1 MFIRFLFII
10 YTFLRRNYLRKFV
23 FINLLY
29 IILKDMFLHLFATY
43 ILNFKTKMNNY
54 LNIKMLNYNKGLK
67 MKKKNLKDIIIT
79 TVIDICNKEGLY
91 KLSMSKLAKQ
101 AGISSASVYTYFES
115 KDDMLSKVY
124 MDLQYEL
131 SQALYNNVEKEPTTK
146 RKIYKIFENIAL
158 YAKTETEKI
167 NFIDKSANTAIS
179 DKSSKKMLAAYFLPV
194 VEVFEKG
201 IKEQILKKADAPIL
215 FIFSSLSVLRI
226 NMEKFATRRLEENYG
241 GNFVFDLAWDAI
253 RNPEWPDNEIIPEIR
268 LPKTRGRKPGQKNK
282 PKDK

>member
-1 MFIRFLFII
+1 M
-10 YTFLRRNYLRKFV
+10 

-29 IILKDMFLHLFATY
+29 IILKDMFLRLFA
-43 ILNFKTKMNNY
+43 ICVLNCKAKMNNY
-54 LNIKMLNYNKGLK
+54 PNIKMLNYNKGLK

-115 KDDMLSKVY
+115 KEDMLSKVY

-131 SQALYNNVEKEPTTK
+131 SQGLYNNVEKEPTIK
-146 RKIYKIFENIAL
+146 RKIYKIFANLAA
-158 YAKTETEKI
+158 YAKTYTERLMFIDKAANTGISEKI
-167 NFIDKSANTAIS
+167 NSEMI
-179 DKSSKKMLAAYFLPV
+179 AAYFSPAIK
-194 VEVFEKG
+194 VFEQG
-201 IKEQILKKADAPIL
+201 VKEKILKNADAPLL
-215 FIFSSLSVLRI
+215 FIFAASSIQRMS
-226 NMEKFATRRLEENYG
+226 MEKFATRRLEENYG

-282 PKDK
+282 PKDKAE

>member
-1 MFIRFLFII
+1 
-10 YTFLRRNYLRKFV
+10 
-23 FINLLY
+23 
-29 IILKDMFLHLFATY
+29 MFLHLFATY

-131 SQALYNNVEKEPTTK
+131 SQALYNNVEKEHTAK
-146 RKIYKIFENIAL
+146 GKIYRILGNLAI
-158 YAKTETEKI
+158 YAKTSIEHLMFIDKAANTGISEKI
-167 NFIDKSANTAIS
+167 NMEMI
-179 DKSSKKMLAAYFLPV
+179 AAYFSPV
-194 VEVFEKG
+194 IKVFEQG
-201 IKEQILKKADAPIL
+201 VKEKILKNADAALL
-215 FIFSSLSVLRI
+215 FVFAASSVQRMST
-226 NMEKFATRRLEENYG
+226 EKFATRRLEENYG
-241 GNFVFDLAWDAI
+241 GNFIFDLAWDAI